1 MRFVIPFITLSSL
14 AAAISITEPAL
25 NSTYAAGSTI
35 TVNWTTVDTDPTTFS
50 LYLWNFV
57 YWPPSYVPLAI
68 DIPTSDLSYPVQI
81 PCDTDPEWGYQ
92 ISGING
98 TNVYII
104 YAQSEKFFVSDAA
117 NATDCV
123 DTSITAPGAS
133 ATSTCPAASTVYVTV
148 SPTASSSAFHH
159 SHHHDHHLFH
169 HHSSHLPAPS
179 STPAPASSRS
189 VKPGIV
195 PKTIGWCS
203 DYSHPVTLNKVPT
216 PTAALYET
224 ETASQASTQ
233 DVSFVTATTTM
244 SVVGIAGSDGC
255 PFS

>member
-68 DIPTSDLSYPVQI
+68 DIPTFDLSYPVQI

-159 SHHHDHHLFH
+159 SHHHDHHLLH
-169 HHSSHLPAPS
+169 HHSSHLPDPS

-244 SVVGIAGSDGC
+244 SVVGSAGSDGC